1 MNNYATFERCLAM
14 HKALLEAKFHQG
26 TVNNEVFSSPI
37 IATIHSNI
45 VDTLESYNQDW
56 AEWRKISNRP
66 DYLNTVISFLGNSEV
81 WDYSNDMISLIR
93 TCCSPFSVTEE
104 EAVSIAKSINELKEN
119 NTPSKSFRRLFGFEL
134 PPEAQTAYYN
144 SEFFLGTD
152 RCYVFDIITTPD
164 SFDVIMCGMNDFFDR
179 DEVLDK
185 ETFDLLHKSFPYG
198 CDLYDSVADEYLWGA
213 AKEIEAV
220 QKNFARFKRFIEV
233 AATKAPDGSLHILI
247 AA

>member
-1 MNNYATFERCLAM
+1 MNNYATFDRCLAL

-26 TVNNEVFSSPI
+26 TVNNEVFSNPVV
-37 IATIHSNI
+37 ADVHSKI
-45 VDTLESYNQDW
+45 VDTLESYNPDW

-66 DYLNTVISFLGNSEV
+66 DYLKSVISFLGNSEV
-81 WDYSNDMISLIR
+81 WEFSNDMISLIR

-104 EAVSIAKSINELKEN
+104 EADSIAKSINELREN

-134 PPEAQTAYYN
+134 PPEAQIAYYN
-144 SEFFLGTD
+144 SEFFIGTE
-152 RCYVFDIITTPD
+152 RCYVFDIIITPD
-164 SFDVIMCGMNDFFDR
+164 SFDAIICCMNEFFNR
-179 DEVLDK
+179 DEELDK
-185 ETFDLLHKSFPYG
+185 ETFDLYHKSFPYG

-233 AATKAPDGSLHILI
+233 VATKASDGSLHIFI